1 MPHARKMLCVMQPT
15 TTLCNRWLKDWLKVW
30 LKDWLKI

>member
-1 MPHARKMLCVMQPT
+1 MQT
-15 TTLCNRWLKDWLKVW
+15 TMVLCNGWLKDWLKVW